1 MGGLLPCVSLDYA
14 HPTLVYVD
22 WCRYMLGLAAIPAVL
37 QFVGILFL
45 PESPRWLV
53 GKGRSEEVCYHIIP
67 HQIIPHYE
75 GRE

>member
-1 MGGLLPCVSLDYA
+1 
-14 HPTLVYVD
+14 
-22 WCRYMLGLAAIPAVL
+22 MLGLAAIPAVL